1 MQQQYGFVVLN
12 YKNYH
17 ETLAC
22 VASILAIPG
31 DDYAVVVVD
40 NASPNESFEHLRTVY
55 AGHAKVTVLASGAN
69 GGYSS
74 GNNCGIAHFLA
85 QGIHKVIIA
94 TSDTLVVSLDIL
106 EQLSVLDQADVGLI
120 GPHLENLVGDIQN
133 PILVRV
139 NARYIINIF
148 FPRLAALCRRVV
160 YAVRGQPDRP
170 TFGALPADEI
180 IAHPSAA
187 HDVYMI
193 HGAFLYLS
201 SAYLRKCGLLDTS
214 LFMYGEED
222 LLAYNA
228 YSHGLRS
235 VYAPGIKVI
244 HKEGKSSPQDTNNT
258 FFNMNSKKSIAY
270 LRSRMRLA
278 TLLKQSFSQRAVK

>member
-12 YKNYH
+12 YKNYD

-31 DDYAVVVVD
+31 DDYAVVIVD
-40 NASPNESFEHLRTVY
+40 NASPNASFDHLRSVY

-69 GGYSS
+69 GGYSF
-74 GNNCGIAHFLA
+74 GNNCGIAHLA
-85 QGIHKVIIA
+85 ARGIHRVIIA

-106 EQLSVLDQADVGLI
+106 HQLSVLDQADVGVI

-148 FPRLAALCRRVV
+148 FPKLAALCRRVV
-160 YAVRGQPDRP
+160 YAVRGQPARP
-170 TFGALPADEI
+170 AAAALPAADGL
-180 IAHPSAA
+180 AGSTAA
-187 HDVYMI
+187 RDVYMI

-201 SAYLRKCGLLDTS
+201 SQYLRKCGLLDES

-222 LLAYNA
+222 LLAFNA
-228 YSHGLRS
+228 HAHGLRTI
-235 VYAPGIKVI
+235 YAPGIKVI
-244 HKEGKSSPQDTNNT
+244 HKEGRSSPQDTKNT
-258 FFNMNSKKSIAY
+258 FFTENSKKSMAY
-270 LRSRMRLA
+270 LRSQMRLS
-278 TLLKQSFSQRAVK
+278 TLLKQSFLKRVVK